1 MLRLIRSTLLS
12 LVTAALLSALPALAA
27 TLPLSA
33 VTMGTPTASFT
44 PGKLGS
50 YAIGQKTTRFSPGDT
65 AVLFRLRW
73 LFSKQNLGTR
83 SLQVYYINPKGVVQ
97 TAGFTLNIRQG
108 MLSTPIVTYWYLM
121 LSKGTAPSSAVR
133 WQAYFL
139 FNGVLVD
146 VADFT
151 LVP

>member
-50 YAIGQKTTRFSPGDT
+50 YVIGQKTTRFSPGDT

-73 LFSKQNLGTR
+73 LFSKQSLGTR

-108 MLSTPIVTYWYLM
+108 MLSTPITTYWYLM
-121 LSKGTAPSSAVR
+121 LSKGTAPSNAGQ

-146 VADFT
+146 VANFT